1 MLHCLIRWKSY
12 WIKRKADRAR
22 GKNHRPRIF
31 YGQMSLVIEEADQ
44 AANQAADDQ
53 NRCSC
58 YGCGADGG
66 RTSYGPGPDG
76 TDGTGGCCP
85 RRDA

>member
-1 MLHCLIRWKSY
+1 MFSV
-12 WIKRKADRAR
+12 IK
-22 GKNHRPRIF
+22 
-31 YGQMSLVIEEADQ
+31 EADQ

-53 NRCSC
+53 NGCSC
-58 YGCGADGG
+58 YGCGTDGG